1 MTSPHQQS
9 EYAQEVKKGPQEEL
23 PSTPAPSSFSKL
35 MESQEKASRD
45 LSDYL
50 EKEAREAE
58 RARRAVEEYTR
69 AQLDPPRQKSYSSK
83 DVGSAAPPIS
93 QFQSYPSPHW
103 HPSWNPLYNPNT
115 LFPDDN
121 FTPTQAQLD
130 VADQHSRLQAL
141 EEQLNRTLG
150 RIAPFVEKQEEEKK
164 RKATAKKAKRQIFYG
179 QESGISSDSDP
190 EPHGSTEHTRANA
203 SLPPPPPPGN
213 LHPGIFASMYN
224 THVDPDHSRGPGDPQ
239 AARIQML
246 KDEIASLKTDNK
258 NNYIRELNPVY
269 SLNSAL
275 KNNKTAVVTT
285 NSVSLPPWKEYMDAL
300 FASCYLTAL
309 SLMQSRVVP
318 KSIEEWKRMDASKQC
333 QESKALTLRNFKAS
347 PRVLPNAQEFDSI
360 AKLNGILLAVVES
373 WPVVL
378 NTLHVALVAT
388 LDPTMLHLRT
398 TKEMT
403 LYTFRSIYFGVLFT
417 FHLPAT
423 EEKSLEL
430 EKFMTGQEMKYRSH
444 ESPEAFALRLSK
456 KAKDTNLIFGTVV
469 ISPELLR
476 SRFVLNLRLGT
487 GQKFINIL
495 DRSDDLDFTE
505 LVAQLQAKWK
515 AEKVYSM
522 MGGEHANHLVGSND
536 EGSDSDL
543 AYFNAKFNTKNSNKA
558 SNSGDSRPMK
568 FNKDRKDRKNQPC
581 FRMRDTGECKFG
593 SDCQYSHDPT
603 ILRTALKK
611 AFLVDQLRDAN
622 IQLVLLEQAN
632 AALKERKLAWKRR
645 FKKDKNARK
654 PKPKPSSKPSDPK
667 KTPSGNMT
675 FEQAV
680 GDANLATPTN
690 DLPNSGNGGDDCDV
704 SDSSEA
710 DTESDFE

>member
-1 MTSPHQQS
+1 MSSPHRQPN
-9 EYAQEVKKGPQEEL
+9 YAQEVKEGSQGEV

-35 MESQEKASRD
+35 MESQEKANRD
-45 LSDYL
+45 LSDFL
-50 EKEAREAE
+50 EKEAREAD
-58 RARRAVEEYTR
+58 RARRAVEKYSR
-69 AQLDPPRQKSYSSK
+69 AQLDNPHQKSYSSK
-83 DVGSAAPPIS
+83 DARPAAPPIG
-93 QFQSYPSPHW
+93 QFQSNPSPQF
-103 HPSWNPLYNPNT
+103 HPSWNPLYNPSPH
-115 LFPDDN
+115 FPGN
-121 FTPTQAQLD
+121 NATPTQTQFD
-130 VADQHSRLQAL
+130 VAEQHSRLQAL
-141 EEQLNRTLG
+141 EGALNQTLAK
-150 RIAPFVEKQEEEKK
+150 IVPFVEKQEEEKR
-164 RKATAKKAKRQIFYG
+164 RKATAKKEKRQNFYG

-190 EPHGSTEHTRANA
+190 EPQGNAAHTRINA
-203 SLPPPPPPGN
+203 SPTSMGMSQA
-213 LHPGIFASMYN
+213 GILSNIYGA
-224 THVDPDHSRGPGDPQ
+224 HIDPDHTRGFGDPDH
-239 AARIQML
+239 AKMQML
-246 KDEIASLKTDNK
+246 KDEIAFLKTDSK

-269 SLNSAL
+269 SLNSAM
-275 KNNKTAVVTT
+275 KNNKNTVVST
-285 NSVSLPPWKEYMDAL
+285 NSVSLPPWKDYMDAL

-318 KSIEEWKRMDASKQC
+318 KSIDEWKRMDASKQC

-347 PRVLPNAQEFDSI
+347 PRVLPNAQEFDSV

-378 NTLHVALVAT
+378 NALHVALVAT

-456 KAKDTNLIFGTVV
+456 KAKDTNLVFGTVV

-495 DRSDDLDFTE
+495 DRSDDLGFTE

-522 MGGEHANHLVGSND
+522 MGGEHANHLVGSGD
-536 EGSDSDL
+536 EGSDDDS
-543 AYFNAKFNTKNSNKA
+543 AYFNAKFNSKNPDKSLKF
-558 SNSGDSRPMK
+558 SDK

-581 FRMRDTGECKFG
+581 FRMRDTGDCRFG
-593 SDCQYSHDPT
+593 SDCKYSHDPD

-611 AFLVDQLRDAN
+611 AFLIDQLRDAEV
-622 IQLVLLEQAN
+622 QLVLLEQAN
-632 AALKERKLAWKRR
+632 AALKEGRALWKRR
-645 FKKDKNARK
+645 FKKDKVTRN
-654 PKPKPSSKPSDPK
+654 PKQKSGSKPSGSK
-667 KTPSGNMT
+667 KTPHGNVT

-680 GDANLATPTN
+680 GEANLVAPTK
-690 DLPNSGNGGDDCDV
+690 DSPNSEHGGDAGDV
-704 SDSSEA
+704 SDSSA
-710 DTESDFE
+710 TDTESDFE